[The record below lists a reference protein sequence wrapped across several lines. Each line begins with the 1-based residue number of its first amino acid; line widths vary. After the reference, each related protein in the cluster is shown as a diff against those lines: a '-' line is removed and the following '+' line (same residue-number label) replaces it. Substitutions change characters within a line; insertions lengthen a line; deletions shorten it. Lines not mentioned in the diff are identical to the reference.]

1 MKKSILRLSA
11 LSLITA
17 IVTLFWAGTPNKTN
31 TNKTLVKGSVYDFKL
46 KTIDGA
52 EISLS
57 KFKGKKLLLINVAS
71 ECGYTP
77 QYKNLQAL
85 HEQYGSKLVLIGFP
99 ANNFGKQ
106 EPGTN
111 TEIKSFCTKN
121 YGVTFLMMDKISV
134 AGSDAHPFCISM
146 TSTAMLNTVSK
157 LHSWVAPWVLHMDC
171 TFKLNDNEFP
181 LVILGVTDGAQQLH
195 VLSISIVS
203 HRTTE
208 VYQRVVQGLKDLV
221 SKVLPQV
228 TFMPAYVMTDAELAE
243 RRALL
248 SVFPEAQPLMC
259 YFHVKKA
266 CEDKLRGNAEKE
278 LILQDLTDLHSTLSQ
293 GEFETKFQTMFRR
306 WFVGSSDFA
315 LYFYH
320 QWVQGDF
327 REWQIFRSAPGV
339 ASTNNAV
346 ESLNANIKKYFTCRK
361 RFKLGKLCC
370 MGLV

>member
-1 MKKSILRLSA
+1 M
-11 LSLITA
+11 
-17 IVTLFWAGTPNKTN
+17 VG
-31 TNKTLVKGSVYDFKL
+31 D
-46 KTIDGA
+46 
-52 EISLS
+52 
-57 KFKGKKLLLINVAS
+57 
-71 ECGYTP
+71 
-77 QYKNLQAL
+77 
-85 HEQYGSKLVLIGFP
+85 
-99 ANNFGKQ
+99 
-106 EPGTN
+106 
-111 TEIKSFCTKN
+111 
-121 YGVTFLMMDKISV
+121 
-134 AGSDAHPFCISM
+134 GSDAHPFCISM

-293 GEFETKFQTMFRR
+293 GEFDTKFSTMFRR